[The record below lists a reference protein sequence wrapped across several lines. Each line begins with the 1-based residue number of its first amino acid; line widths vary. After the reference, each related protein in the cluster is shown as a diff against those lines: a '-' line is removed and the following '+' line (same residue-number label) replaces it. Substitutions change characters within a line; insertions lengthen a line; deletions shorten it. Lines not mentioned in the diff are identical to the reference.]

1 MSSVT
6 ATSGTAKS
14 GTAKS
19 RTAKSRAV
27 RSKAPTLALER
38 ELGAGGLLV
47 AGMDEVGRGCLA
59 GPVSV
64 GVVVVD
70 DSMRRQPA
78 GLRDSKLLSAARR
91 QALVDPIKRWVRGH
105 AVGHASPA
113 EIDEI
118 GIIAALRLAGL
129 RALDQLEMTPAVVLL
144 DGNHNWLA
152 QPEDLFAG
160 FDTEAGTADAS
171 PLRVVTAIKA
181 DMTCAAV
188 AAASVLAKVE
198 RDAIMVAHG
207 QVDTRFDWAANKGY
221 ASASHIEGLRTWGPS
236 ELHRRSWQ
244 LPGVEGGMMV
254 S

>member
-1 MSSVT
+1 MTTRSV
-6 ATSGTAKS
+6 K
-14 GTAKS
+14 
-19 RTAKSRAV
+19 
-27 RSKAPTLALER
+27 SKAPTLKLEQ

-64 GVVVVD
+64 GVVMVD
-70 DSMRRQPA
+70 AEMRRQPA

-91 QALVDPIKRWVRGH
+91 ESLVAPIKRWARAH

-129 RALDQLEMTPAVVLL
+129 RALAQLPMPPGVVLL

-152 QPEDLFAG
+152 KADDLCAG
-160 FDTEAGTADAS
+160 FDGGGEPEGTTPPAQ
-171 PLRVVTAIKA
+171 VVTAIKA
-181 DMTCAAV
+181 DMTCTAV

-198 RDAIMVAHG
+198 RDAIMVAHA
-207 QVDTRFDWAANKGY
+207 QQDSRYDWASNKGY
-221 ASASHIEGLRTWGPS
+221 ASASHIEGLRTWGAS
-236 ELHRRSWQ
+236 DLHRRSWQ

>member
-1 MSSVT
+1 MT
-6 ATSGTAKS
+6 TK
-14 GTAKS
+14 
-19 RTAKSRAV
+19 AV
-27 RSKAPTLALER
+27 RPAPVRPKAPTSKAPTLSRER
-38 ELGAGGLLV
+38 ELAAGGLLV

-70 DSMRRQPA
+70 AQMRRQPA
-78 GLRDSKLLSAARR
+78 GLRDSKLLSAVRR
-91 QALVDPIKRWVRGH
+91 ESLVEPIKRWARGY
-105 AVGHASPA
+105 AVGHASPT

-118 GIIAALRLAGL
+118 GIIAALRLAGT
-129 RALDQLEMTPAVVLL
+129 RALAQLSQPPAVVLL

-152 QPEDLFAG
+152 KPEDLFAG
-160 FDTEAGTADAS
+160 FGGDEGDNAGEGAI
-171 PLRVVTAIKA
+171 PRVVTAIKA
-181 DMTCAAV
+181 DMTCSAV

-198 RDAIMVAHG
+198 RDAIMVAHAQG
-207 QVDTRFDWAANKGY
+207 DDRFDWASNKGY
-221 ASASHIEGLRTWGPS
+221 ASATHIEGLRRWGPS